1 MGRAGG
7 AGAALA
13 SAVEL
18 DLPRRRAANLSKIMF
33 KEAIRD
39 VVEGTDGGIAG
50 MLMDFEGIAVDSYVK
65 GEPHRHQRRRRR
77 VQRHLKSIQRATES
91 LEAGAP
97 REIAIQSEKVTTL
110 IRILN
115 DEYFLAL
122 TLTPD
127 GNFGKG
133 PLPDATAA
141 PKLLEQ
147 LV

>member
-1 MGRAGG
+1 
-7 AGAALA
+7 
-13 SAVEL
+13 
-18 DLPRRRAANLSKIMF
+18 MF

-50 MLMDFEGIAVDSYVK
+50 ILMDFEGIAVDSYAK
-65 GEPHRHQRRRRR
+65 GTEHDINAIGAEYS
-77 VQRHLKSIQRATES
+77 VILKSIARATES
-91 LEAGAP
+91 LEAGGP
-97 REIAIQSEKVTTL
+97 REIAIQSEKVTTI

-122 TLTPD
+122 TLSPD

-133 PLPDATAA
+133 RFLMRTAA

-147 LV
+147 LT

>member
-1 MGRAGG
+1 
-7 AGAALA
+7 
-13 SAVEL
+13 
-18 DLPRRRAANLSKIMF
+18 MF

-50 MLMDFEGIAVDSYVK
+50 ILMDFEGIAVDSYVK
-65 GEPHRHQRRRRR
+65 GDSLDINAVGAEFS
-77 VQRHLKSIQRATES
+77 VILKSIQRATES
-91 LEAGAP
+91 LEAGGA

-122 TLTPD
+122 TLSPD

-133 PLPDATAA
+133 RYLMRTAA

-147 LV
+147 LS

>member
-1 MGRAGG
+1 
-7 AGAALA
+7 
-13 SAVEL
+13 
-18 DLPRRRAANLSKIMF
+18 MF

-50 MLMDFEGIAVDSYVK
+50 ILMDFEGIAVDSYVK
-65 GEPHRHQRRRRR
+65 GSSVDINAVGAEYS
-77 VQRHLKSIQRATES
+77 VILKSIQRATES
-91 LEAGAP
+91 LETGGP
-97 REIAIQSEKVTTL
+97 REIAIQSEKLTTI
-110 IRILN
+110 IRIIN

-127 GNFGKG
+127 GNLGKG
-133 PLPDATAA
+133 RFLLRTAA

>member
-1 MGRAGG
+1 
-7 AGAALA
+7 
-13 SAVEL
+13 
-18 DLPRRRAANLSKIMF
+18 MF

-50 MLMDFEGIAVDSYVK
+50 VLMDFEGIAVDSYVK
-65 GEPHRHQRRRRR
+65 GDSLDINAVGAEYS
-77 VQRHLKSIQRATES
+77 VILKSIQRATES
-91 LEAGAP
+91 LEAGGA

-122 TLTPD
+122 TLSPD

-133 PLPDATAA
+133 RYLMRTAA
-141 PKLLEQ
+141 PKLIEQ
-147 LV
+147 LS

>member
-1 MGRAGG
+1 
-7 AGAALA
+7 
-13 SAVEL
+13 
-18 DLPRRRAANLSKIMF
+18 MF

-39 VVEGTDGGIAG
+39 VVEGTDGAIAG
-50 MLMDFEGIAVDSYVK
+50 ILMDFEGIPVESYAKGQAVDINAVGAEYSVI
-65 GEPHRHQRRRRR
+65 
-77 VQRHLKSIQRATES
+77 LKSIQRATES
-91 LEAGAP
+91 LEAGGP
-97 REIAIQSEKVTTL
+97 REVAIQSEKGTTL

-122 TLTPD
+122 ALSPE

-133 PLPDATAA
+133 RYLLRTTA

>member
-1 MGRAGG
+1 
-7 AGAALA
+7 
-13 SAVEL
+13 
-18 DLPRRRAANLSKIMF
+18 MF

-50 MLMDFEGIAVDSYVK
+50 ILMDFEGIAVDSYVK
-65 GEPHRHQRRRRR
+65 GDSLDINAVGAEFS
-77 VQRHLKSIQRATES
+77 VILKSIQRATES
-91 LEAGAP
+91 LEAGGA
-97 REIAIQSEKVTTL
+97 REIAIQSDKVTTL

-122 TLTPD
+122 TLSPD

-133 PLPDATAA
+133 RYLMRTAA

-147 LV
+147 LS

>member
-1 MGRAGG
+1 
-7 AGAALA
+7 
-13 SAVEL
+13 
-18 DLPRRRAANLSKIMF
+18 MF

-50 MLMDFEGIAVDSYVK
+50 ILMDFEGIAVDSYIK
-65 GEPHRHQRRRRR
+65 GESLDINA
-77 VQRHLKSIQRATES
+77 VGAEYSVILKSIQRATES
-91 LEAGAP
+91 LEAGGA
-97 REIAIQSEKVTTL
+97 REVAIQSDKITTL

-122 TLTPD
+122 TLSPE

-133 PLPDATAA
+133 RYLMRTAA

-147 LV
+147 LS